1 MKPSAVFFIAVDLLR
16 SLGKRFPSSAS
27 FSPASGMWAA
37 TYTNPA
43 TDGSV
48 SGCFVPTL
56 YDFLCECRVQV
67 HRCTDHM
74 GSDFDLA
81 PVKNFEEPRQTL
93 FVAVVVPFARWQ
105 IWTVAFLPRRG
116 PRHAFSVF
124 SFQLR
129 SPPCKKS

>member
-67 HRCTDHM
+67 HRCTDAGRLCAALHLHRD
-74 GSDFDLA
+74 GDDHASA
-81 PVKNFEEPRQTL
+81 VRPKGACAW
-93 FVAVVVPFARWQ
+93 FV
-105 IWTVAFLPRRG
+105 
-116 PRHAFSVF
+116 
-124 SFQLR
+124 
-129 SPPCKKS
+129 